1 MPVVQASRHHRRQVL
16 PLACATKTNML
27 GQGEFFMKRVFQIF
41 AFSLLLSLTGAAN
54 GIAASTNWQKQDKPP
69 EKPVEKP
76 KDDKRNDPPK
86 DRGGDKKKP
95 NES

>member
-1 MPVVQASRHHRRQVL
+1 
-16 PLACATKTNML
+16 ML
-27 GQGEFFMKRVFQIF
+27 GQGKFFMKRVFQIF

-54 GIAASTNWQKQDKPP
+54 GMATPMTAFADWQKQDKPP